1 MKNRKQSDPI
11 QFQKNRPKKNDVE
24 DNEFEDPIP
33 LDEVYREEKDQ
44 KDKKASKSSSRT
56 DQ

>member
-1 MKNRKQSDPI
+1 MKNRKQNDPI

-24 DNEFEDPIP
+24 DNEFEDPVP
-33 LDEVYREEKDQ
+33 VDEVYREEKDQ